1 MSDTQPGKWEKCFIY
16 DTPGNFFHP
25 ETKDAATG
33 AGFVTTLFVND
44 ELNQTLPNAFYFESN
59 LNWGLPTTWERS
71 HNAGEKPHTHLFDEY
86 MLFQGTDPNDP
97 FDLGAE
103 VEFWIEDYKH
113 IITRTCLVFIP
124 ANVMHCPIAFHRID
138 RPFVWVTTANSF
150 RYRHA
155 EFSTD
160 PKLDDIDQYDD
171 EAVGAPPVVSLLL
184 PHKI

>member
-1 MSDTQPGKWEKCFIY
+1 MSNTQPGKWENCFIY

-25 ETKDAATG
+25 ETKDPATG

-44 ELNQTLPNAFYFESN
+44 ELAQTLPNAFYFESN
-59 LNWGLPTTWERS
+59 LNWALPTTWERA

-86 MLFQGTDPNDP
+86 MLFQGTDPKDP

-138 RPFVWVTTANSF
+138 KPFVWVTTGNSF

-160 PKLDDIDQYDD
+160 PKYDDIGQYDD

-184 PHKI
+184 PQKI